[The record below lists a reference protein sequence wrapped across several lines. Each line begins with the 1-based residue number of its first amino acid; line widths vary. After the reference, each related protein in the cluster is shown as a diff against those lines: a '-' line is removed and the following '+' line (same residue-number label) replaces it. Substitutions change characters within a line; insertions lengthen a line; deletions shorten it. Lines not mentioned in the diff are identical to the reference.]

1 MSASVLFPQRFN
13 EPLGY
18 VTVSQ
23 PSQREAAFYAGGY
36 NRAIPPDDYHSEDT
50 VTDGEAAGLVSLF
63 QPSPA
68 FSNPL
73 LIVTGVNDALLCGPP
88 LSSCLSLLAASGQL
102 FPNTTHFEYS
112 AIPNT
117 GHDLNL
123 HYSAPVTF
131 ARIHLF
137 LNKYF

>member
-1 MSASVLFPQRFN
+1 V
-13 EPLGY
+13 
-18 VTVSQ
+18 
-23 PSQREAAFYAGGY
+23 
-36 NRAIPPDDYHSEDT
+36 DYHSEDT